1 MESPRSDPSFGRL
14 LAASG
19 LEEGDVSPR
28 DTSPPRD
35 AGPLFLADRTSS
47 RRGLPAVAK
56 ARCHSPIRR
65 SIPPISSSSR
75 PIRGLVR
82 KRDRRVD
89 RVPAA
94 GGMPDRPLQAHPS
107 LDPAPPLRRVSRW
120 KSDKAFSCSV
130 PLQFVDAEPVASTI
144 YNGGIFDDG
153 GLGAR
158 ENPGSYRRYLLPA
171 GTAVPEGIGGTLD
184 PLLKLSHPD
193 REGLVPFL
201 VVVAE
206 CLHRNS
212 QRIADLGRHM
222 ISPRMGRL
230 IILALRGRA
239 AVRAAVSR
247 MSCRRWLPSSTS
259 PQTARPHVARL
270 YSPGFQRS
278 ERTHASSGERPAI
291 PIEGWRIGSC
301 VPRTVP
307 AVQCSGA
314 GRTVALPRQGNAVLS
329 KCHLTGRRT
338 PRYPVRV
345 ILPLHAGGIPGRFR
359 YRDRRPVLTRT
370 RQARKATARGRCAGR
385 RATTAGPAVY
395 GVLGSVPAGAGRSAI
410 PSRVSASTRSTTRS
424 NASASPSPSRRRS
437 R

>member
-19 LEEGDVSPR
+19 LEEGDVSTR

-193 REGLVPFL
+193 HEGFIRFL
-201 VVVAE
+201 FIVAE
-206 CLHRNS
+206 CVHRN
-212 QRIADLGRHM
+212 
-222 ISPRMGRL
+222 
-230 IILALRGRA
+230 
-239 AVRAAVSR
+239 
-247 MSCRRWLPSSTS
+247 
-259 PQTARPHVARL
+259 
-270 YSPGFQRS
+270 
-278 ERTHASSGERPAI
+278 
-291 PIEGWRIGSC
+291 
-301 VPRTVP
+301 
-307 AVQCSGA
+307 
-314 GRTVALPRQGNAVLS
+314 
-329 KCHLTGRRT
+329 
-338 PRYPVRV
+338 
-345 ILPLHAGGIPGRFR
+345 R
-359 YRDRRPVLTRT
+359 YRNVNQGLH
-370 RQARKATARGRCAGR
+370 
-385 RATTAGPAVY
+385 
-395 GVLGSVPAGAGRSAI
+395 L
-410 PSRVSASTRSTTRS
+410 VS
-424 NASASPSPSRRRS
+424 P
-437 R
+437 